1 MKTIVCAS
9 VVSFAVCASVFL
21 PAGSAHADVC
31 SYPGVGEAGVVVFG
45 RGGFC
50 DYPTEINGSHLHCE
64 GGGAGIGGALGLLGA
79 FDSGSASFGVG
90 GAGIGGASCTWRCPD
105 GVMAPAPNPPGLWRQ
120 YMVPMNSTNFCK
132 DHMDPDGLWSAPVL
146 PTEGI
151 PPGGEPE
158 KAPVIPGP
166 PSFAPGPS
174 PITPG
179 IPEALTPG
187 IPNP

>member
-1 MKTIVCAS
+1 MKIIVCAS
-9 VVSFAVCASVFL
+9 VVFFGVCASVFL
-21 PAGSAHADVC
+21 PAGSAHADLC
-31 SYPGVGEAGVVVFG
+31 SYPGVGEGAVVFFG

-64 GGGAGIGGALGLLGA
+64 GGGVGIGGVLGQAGDMGTSFA
-79 FDSGSASFGVG
+79 FGGS
-90 GAGIGGASCTWRCPD
+90 GIGGSGCSWQCPD
-105 GVMAPAPNPPGLWRQ
+105 GTLSPAPNPPGAWRE
-120 YMVPMNSTNFCK
+120 YMVVMDSTNFCK
-132 DHMDPDGLWSAPVL
+132 DHMAPEGFWSAPVL

-151 PPGGEPE
+151 PPGGQPG
-158 KAPVIPGP
+158 KAPVIPAP

-174 PITPG
+174 QITPG

>member
-1 MKTIVCAS
+1 MRIVVCAS
-9 VVSFAVCASVFL
+9 VVSFGVCASVFF
-21 PAGSAHADVC
+21 PAGSAHADLC
-31 SYPGVGEAGVVVFG
+31 SYPGVGEGAVAFFG

-64 GGGAGIGGALGLLGA
+64 GGGAGIGGVLGQASDMGTSFA
-79 FDSGSASFGVG
+79 FGGSGVG
-90 GAGIGGASCTWRCPD
+90 GSSCTWRCPD
-105 GVMAPAPNPPGLWRQ
+105 GLLAPAPNPPGLWRQ

-132 DHMDPDGLWSAPVL
+132 DHMAPDGFWSAPVL

-151 PPGGEPE
+151 PPSGEPE
-158 KAPVIPGP
+158 NAPVIPGP

-174 PITPG
+174 QITPG